1 MDFRQNQIDFLKSY
15 YNNNI
20 VNAAVKYA
28 DDEIANG
35 TAIRLDNTML
45 NMIKKEADKLKSK
58 DIKLYV
64 DYISKDKS
72 NSLFNILT
80 SAYVK
85 GLVVGINNP
94 SMKVT
99 PDPMSD
105 YTKNKD
111 FAFFFNFCDNDFG
124 YYIERAA
131 QEVCKEYNQI
141 LRNIDLY
148 SKGDD
153 GSMRMADSYKKNL
166 EFMENPANIINLMKG
181 LFIGEY
187 MTGMVDRCWLGS
199 REDYANRLKDAEKY
213 IDYLGFDK
221 IESWMF
227 GTWKEVNDKGLMKY
241 RNMQSDE
248 DYERANGDFSN
259 YWLNGETII
268 VKMIDGELKVVK

>member
-15 YNNNI
+15 YNDNI

-35 TAIRLDNTML
+35 TAIRLDNVWL
-45 NMIKKEADKLKSK
+45 NMIKKEAEKLGSK
-58 DIKLYV
+58 DIEFYV
-64 DYISKDKS
+64 DRISNDKTDLLFSRLTFAYI
-72 NSLFNILT
+72 
-80 SAYVK
+80 K
-85 GLVVGINNP
+85 GLVVGVNNP

-111 FAFFFNFCDNDFG
+111 FAFFFNFGDNDFG

-131 QEVCKEYNQI
+131 QGFCKEYNQL

-153 GSMRMADSYKKNL
+153 GSMKMADSYKKNL

-187 MTGMVDRCWLGS
+187 MTGMVDRCWMGS
-199 REDYANRLKDAEKY
+199 REYYANRLKDAEKY

-221 IESWMF
+221 IKSWMF
-227 GTWKEVNDKGLMKY
+227 GTWKEVNDVGLVRY

-259 YWLNGETII
+259 YWLNGETLI
-268 VKMIDGELKVVK
+268 VKMVDGELKVVK

>member
-15 YNNNI
+15 YNDNI

-28 DDEIANG
+28 DDEIANE
-35 TAIRLDNTML
+35 TSIQLDNVWL
-45 NMIKKEADKLKSK
+45 NMIKKEAEKLGSK
-58 DIKLYV
+58 NIESYV
-64 DYISKDKS
+64 DLISSDKTDLLFSRLTFAYI
-72 NSLFNILT
+72 
-80 SAYVK
+80 K
-85 GLVVGINNP
+85 GLVIGINNP

-111 FAFFFNFCDNDFG
+111 FAFFFNFGDNDFG

-131 QEVCKEYNQI
+131 QGFCKEYNQL

-153 GSMRMADSYKKNL
+153 GSMKMADSYKKDL

-187 MTGMVDRCWLGS
+187 MTGMVDRCWMGS
-199 REDYANRLKDAEKY
+199 HKDYANRLKDAEKY

-221 IESWMF
+221 IESWQF
-227 GTWKEVNDKGLMKY
+227 GTWKEVNDKGLMRY

-248 DYERANGDFSN
+248 EYERANGDFSN

-268 VKMIDGELKVVK
+268 VKMVGGELKVVK

>member
-15 YNNNI
+15 YNDNI

-35 TAIRLDNTML
+35 TAIRLDNVWL
-45 NMIKKEADKLKSK
+45 NMIKKEAEKLGSK
-58 DIKLYV
+58 NIESYV
-64 DYISKDKS
+64 DLISNDKTDLLFSRLTFAYI
-72 NSLFNILT
+72 
-80 SAYVK
+80 K

-111 FAFFFNFCDNDFG
+111 FAFFFNFGDNDFG

-131 QEVCKEYNQI
+131 QEVCKEYNQL

-148 SKGDD
+148 SNGDD
-153 GSMRMADSYKKNL
+153 SSIRMADSYKKNL

-187 MTGMVDRCWLGS
+187 MTGMVDRCWMGS

-248 DYERANGDFSN
+248 DYERANSDFSN
-259 YWLNGETII
+259 YWLNGETLI
-268 VKMIDGELKVVK
+268 VKMVDGELKVVK